1 MIALDQIRRSLRQR
15 ATSPVPGEVPG
26 EQAKPSASEQLACA
40 RRELALRQSTYPKL
54 VAAGR
59 MTAEKAAK
67 ETAAMAAIV
76 ETLDRCLLLEQV
88 SEEIRNGK

>member
-15 ATSPVPGEVPG
+15 ATSPVPG

-40 RRELALRQSTYPKL
+40 RRELALRQSTYPKH

>member
-1 MIALDQIRRSLRQR
+1 MIALDQIRRSLRQQ
-15 ATSPVPGEVPG
+15 ATSPVPS

-40 RRELALRQSTYPKL
+40 RRELALRQSTYPKH
-54 VAAGR
+54 VAGGR
-59 MTAEKAAK
+59 MTAELAGK

-88 SEEIRNGK
+88 SEEIKHRK

>member
-1 MIALDQIRRSLRQR
+1 MIALDQIRRSIRQR
-15 ATSPVPGEVPG
+15 TGTQVPG

-59 MTAEKAAK
+59 MTSEKAAK